1 MDGLTERERA
11 LILGAL
17 ELRRQAELGVFN
29 MDSIIALETNSK
41 THPVASLEDI
51 NNLAIKVLAF

>member
-11 LILGAL
+11 LLLGAL

-29 MDSIIALETNSK
+29 MDSIVALETNSR

>member
-29 MDSIIALETNSK
+29 MDSIVALETNSR